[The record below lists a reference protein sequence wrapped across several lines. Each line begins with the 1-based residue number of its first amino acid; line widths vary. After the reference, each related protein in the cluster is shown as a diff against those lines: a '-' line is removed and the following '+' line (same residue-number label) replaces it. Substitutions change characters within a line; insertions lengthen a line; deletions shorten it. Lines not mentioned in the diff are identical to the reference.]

1 MKQYLALLGL
11 LPAVAFGLTDRTVR
25 EAVGDGN
32 LQSWTTEEQGVFS
45 FGFADSRYNQKALTQ
60 TLRKLCQ
67 NSEAQH
73 YVDGKMIMASYFPN
87 DEPLAVMIV
96 ERLSCRQLAKTGR
109 VTIRY
114 HRY

>member
-1 MKQYLALLGL
+1 M
-11 LPAVAFGLTDRTVR
+11 R
-25 EAVGDGN
+25 EAVGDGD

-67 NSEAQH
+67 NREAQH

-87 DEPLAVMIV
+87 NEPLAVMIV
-96 ERLSCRQLAKTGR
+96 ERLSCRQLVKTGR